1 MFLQCLV
8 KLNNSISVRILPP
21 NSGEDQ
27 KKKKRSSPHSGSILV
42 RNLEFLVA

>member
-21 NSGEDQ
+21 SLGEDQ
-27 KKKKRSSPHSGSILV
+27 KKRSLPHSGSISV